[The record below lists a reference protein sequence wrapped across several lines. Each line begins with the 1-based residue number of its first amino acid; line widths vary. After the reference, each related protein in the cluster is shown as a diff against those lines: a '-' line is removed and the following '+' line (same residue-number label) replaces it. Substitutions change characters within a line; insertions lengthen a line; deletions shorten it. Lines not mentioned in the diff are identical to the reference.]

1 MAVKFLDNLDLVG
14 NQFKNALLDVQG
26 GNPTPL
32 GEGQIYFDSTAGVK
46 ALKYYNGSNWIN
58 PADGSFTSWIIQ
70 GDAGADQTIT
80 DGNTLIV
87 NGLNGIT
94 TKGLATDT
102 LQVTLDATAVNAGSY
117 TLANITVDAQGR
129 ITSAANGS
137 SGSMSSWNMKGD
149 TPTTN
154 RSITDGATIT
164 FSGGTGIT
172 TTSVNPSGSIFVLS
186 SALDN
191 TAVTAGSYTTANI
204 TVDAQGRITSA
215 ATGTS
220 AITYTLPTG
229 APSNNV
235 AKITLTGSDSS
246 TDVVTFAGTANQ
258 TKITAATQG
267 QIIIGLADSITTV
280 GDLTVGGGDITL
292 SGTGRIQG
300 VDTVTAST
308 DAASKAYVDSSVAGG
323 LNVKGGFNAAT
334 GAIVSGGNLTS
345 GASRVAIAIGDYYVV
360 TTAGNFFGNAATP
373 LTTGDSVLV
382 QTAAIQG
389 ESAESNFAII
399 QSDTDLA
406 TATTVGIGNVNV
418 DGAGSKA
425 GLSLSYA
432 TGTGTVGVNINTT
445 AAADEALAQMKFLVY
460 DDGDTDTNLKLDIG
474 DLTTYINDNTSREF
488 SGTSASGTTHTFT
501 HNLNTRNVSVQL
513 FDTSSFET
521 VYATVVR
528 TSVNV
533 VTVTTAATADITCL
547 ITKIG

>member
-32 GEGQIYFDSTAGVK
+32 GEGQIYFDSTTGVK
-46 ALKYYNGSNWIN
+46 ALKYYNGTDWIN

-70 GDAGADQTIT
+70 GDAGVDQTIN

-102 LQVTLDATAVNAGSY
+102 LQVTLDATAVTAGSY

-137 SGSMSSWNMKGD
+137 SGSMSNWNMKGD
-149 TPTTN
+149 DAAN
-154 RSITDGATIT
+154 RSITNGATIT

-172 TTSVNPSGSIFVLS
+172 TVSNNPAGGIFVLAS
-186 SALDN
+186 SLDN

-215 ATGTS
+215 ANGTS

-229 APSNNV
+229 VPANNV

-246 TDVVTFAGTANQ
+246 VDAVNFVGTANQ
-258 TKITAATQG
+258 MKITAATQG
-267 QIIIGLADSITTV
+267 SINIGLADSITTI

-300 VDTVTAST
+300 IDTVTAST

-323 LNVKGGFNAAT
+323 LNVKGGFNANT
-334 GAIVSGGNLTS
+334 GAIQSGGNLTS
-345 GASRVAIAIGDYYVV
+345 GGSRVAITVGDYYVV

-382 QTAAIQG
+382 QTAAIVG
-389 ESAESNFAII
+389 ESAESDFAII

-445 AAADEALAQMKFLVY
+445 TAAADALPSMKFLVY
-460 DDGDTDTNLKLDIG
+460 DEGDTSTNLKLDIG
-474 DLTTYINDNTSREF
+474 DLTTYINANTSREF

-533 VTVTTAATADITCL
+533 VTVTTAASADITCL